1 MKFAQILAGGIGSRM
16 GNVGMP
22 KQFLMLGSKPIIVH
36 TVEKFILNGEF
47 DAIIVTCP
55 ADWVSYTKDLFS
67 KSELLKD
74 IVIIQGG
81 TDRNGSLLEGL
92 KYIEKTFSLT
102 DSDIIV
108 THDAVRP
115 FVSKTVIENN
125 ISAME
130 IYDAVDTV
138 IPAVDTIVRVDEE
151 VIAEIPVREAM
162 YQGQTPQ
169 TFNIKKLK
177 EAFLNIDEETKEL
190 LSDSCKLML
199 LDGNQVGIIK
209 GDVSNF
215 KITTPF
221 DLKMATAL
229 IEESV
234 FCD

>member
-1 MKFAQILAGGIGSRM
+1 MR
-16 GNVGMP
+16 
-22 KQFLMLGSKPIIVH
+22 
-36 TVEKFILNGEF
+36 
-47 DAIIVTCP
+47 
-55 ADWVSYTKDLFS
+55 
-67 KSELLKD
+67 
-74 IVIIQGG
+74 
-81 TDRNGSLLEGL
+81 
-92 KYIEKTFSLT
+92 
-102 DSDIIV
+102 
-108 THDAVRP
+108 
-115 FVSKTVIENN
+115 
-125 ISAME
+125 
-130 IYDAVDTV
+130 
-138 IPAVDTIVRVDEE
+138 
-151 VIAEIPVREAM
+151 
-162 YQGQTPQ
+162 PQ